1 MMETFAW
8 SVVYGTLVFLVWRAV
23 TAVRAYVQMWRAL
36 VKMPQAK
43 SHWLLGH
50 MKQVSNST
58 TFRINGYQCFVLKCV
73 AKNNDVFFTQVTL
86 HLLYRIN
93 VQVWHYVYGTK
104 QAIRIT
110 YHEGLFQL
118 TNSYEYIMY
127 GTRMARDGHKL
138 HVIWVGP
145 LPIVSVDH
153 PETFKQ
159 LIAQTSDKPIGQAD
173 PYRII
178 MPWIGGLKFTQ
189 CKNNAILHIR
199 AFYVALIFVIVN
211 CSTKI
216 VLFPPSNTHQAN

>member
-1 MMETFAW
+1 MMFFPHRLCYTCYIGLLFKF
-8 SVVYGTLVFLVWRAV
+8 GT
-23 TAVRAYVQMWRAL
+23 TM
-36 VKMPQAK
+36 
-43 SHWLLGH
+43 
-50 MKQVSNST
+50 
-58 TFRINGYQCFVLKCV
+58 
-73 AKNNDVFFTQVTL
+73 
-86 HLLYRIN
+86 
-93 VQVWHYVYGTK
+93 YVYETK

-178 MPWIGGLKFTQ
+178 MPWIGGLKFTK

-199 AFYVALIFVIVN
+199 AFYVALIFVIVRVKFFFA
-211 CSTKI
+211 TKSRPGYFFQKRFI
-216 VLFPPSNTHQAN
+216 FLPKQYFCFGRFHN